1 MKYAITEN
9 GRAVVLNAETAQ
21 DLSSYSNIGAST
33 RPLIKWP
40 VFEETNIFTRIGD
53 QTMALER
60 DFGLLL
66 GLYIGDGWVDK
77 NVQCPKIHISNIND
91 SVIDTFRSLTNRYLR
106 HTDLIG
112 HSTGAKEHDY
122 YPEYN
127 SIHGKFSMGI
137 PSGIRHAMIDLFG
150 HGAYNK
156 HIPHDLL
163 RSPKEF
169 RWGLLSGLIDTDGSI
184 TCRDAVLDGRTKQNK
199 YAAYATQSWQL
210 AQDVQLLCFSLGIN
224 ASMSITYRKGRHE
237 FAVILSTIDLHN
249 SRHKL
254 SCASGKQK
262 VLDTF
267 TFGNQ
272 VNPKD
277 ILPFDDELH
286 ALLLSHNGWYKGGG
300 VFNVAR
306 RRGYMQRDTFFK
318 YASPEAVDTM
328 SGKYGTDNRWEQVLS
343 IAYLPGGHTD
353 IDLINKVCEVK
364 REVKRVA

>member
-53 QTMALER
+53 QTIALER

-77 NVQCPKIHISNIND
+77 NVQCPKIHIANIND

-112 HSTGAKEHDY
+112 HSTGAREHDY

-163 RSPKEF
+163 HSPKEF
-169 RWGLLSGLIDTDGSI
+169 RWGLLSGLIDTDGCI
-184 TCRDAVLDGRTKQNK
+184 THRSVVKKGKMQQNK
-199 YAAYATQSWQL
+199 YAQYATQSWQL
-210 AQDVQLLCFSLGIN
+210 AKDVQMLCMSLGI
-224 ASMSITYRKGRHE
+224 STSISVVHRKGRPE
-237 FAVILSTIDLHN
+237 FTLVMSTIDLYNRRHN
-249 SRHKL
+249 L

-262 VLDTF
+262 VLDEF
-267 TFGNQ
+267 SFGAQ

-277 ILPFDDELH
+277 ILPYDRNLH
-286 ALLLSHNGWYKGGG
+286 KLFLSHNGSAKGGSLFQRAKTG
-300 VFNVAR
+300 GFITRASF
-306 RRGYMQRDTFFK
+306 MQ
-318 YASPEAVDTM
+318 YASPKAIEYMQGA
-328 SGKYGTDNRWEQVLS
+328 YGMDGRWELVLD
-343 IAYLPGGHTD
+343 IAYLPDDHSDMD
-353 IDLINKVCEVK
+353 IINKLSEVRRDIK
-364 REVKRVA
+364 KAA